1 MACMIEQG
9 VVDLA
14 DPEGSSLIEHIGLGD
29 PNSAVFS
36 VDTERQAMLAW
47 LGWGAACFGST
58 CGVIEDPC
66 GSGDGAATTG
76 HLPLG
81 NCEENDSVA
90 AFWDALM
97 VERSRCAPCH
107 SSIGRAQGE
116 GSQCGTDAHCQEPRV
131 CLEGRCWQPGRYY
144 APGFFDGPPTG
155 ALHWS
160 NETHRQ
166 YGLNSLYNVV
176 ALGLVDLDS
185 PLDSRLLVKPLA
197 EGFQPTAVLGDGVD
211 IVQVADGT
219 GLGAAH
225 GGADKFHF
233 GCRADNCPTRAP
245 IDCRNDRP
253 CDGDGDGA
261 CADGEACIAD
271 RGHSYCRL
279 EGALCDPT
287 YVNIVRF
294 IQGLAA
300 CR

>member
-97 VERSRCAPCH
+97 VVRRAKGHNAAPTPTVKSRACASEAAAGSPAATTPPA
-107 SSIGRAQGE
+107 SS
-116 GSQCGTDAHCQEPRV
+116 
-131 CLEGRCWQPGRYY
+131 
-144 APGFFDGPPTG
+144 TG
-155 ALHWS
+155 
-160 NETHRQ
+160 HR
-166 YGLNSLYNVV
+166 
-176 ALGLVDLDS
+176 
-185 PLDSRLLVKPLA
+185 
-197 EGFQPTAVLGDGVD
+197 
-211 IVQVADGT
+211 
-219 GLGAAH
+219 
-225 GGADKFHF
+225 
-233 GCRADNCPTRAP
+233 RAP